1 MENTRSNYINL
12 LKQNNIKFKKTS
24 NNKHTSKYQIAVYI
38 NNKTEY
44 NKVQSIISNLL
55 LQNKNCSKKNKNLL
69 ECRVRK
75 NSDYYVYG
83 QRTGNYNILHPE
95 KFDKAGYYLIRH
107 GTNERVFSSPRIYD
121 KKMYIKT
128 MNKYGSLNNKKSQK
142 GQ

>member
-1 MENTRSNYINL
+1 MENTRINYINL

-69 ECRVRK
+69 KCRVRK

-83 QRTGNYNILHPE
+83 QRTGNYNIYFPE

-107 GTNERVFSSPRIYD
+107 
-121 KKMYIKT
+121 
-128 MNKYGSLNNKKSQK
+128 
-142 GQ
+142 